1 MIWYLCVLQNGYC
14 KKFSY
19 QPYHSSDNFFL
30 VMRNFKIYFL
40 LLLFSC
46 SVIFNSAT
54 SWTATC
60 QASLSF
66 TISWILLRLM
76 SIESVIPCNHLILFH
91 PLPLLPSIFPSI
103 KVFSNESS
111 LLIKWPKYWSFSF
124 SINPSN
130 EYSRLISF
138 TVDWF
143 DCPAVQGTL
152 KSLLQHYSLKAS
164 VLWHSAFFLV
174 QLSHLYMTTGKIIA
188 LTLWTF
194 VSKVTSLCWQID
206 S

>member
-19 QPYHSSDNFFL
+19 HPYHPSDNFFL
-30 VMRNFKIYFL
+30 VMRNFKIYSL
-40 LLLFSC
+40 LLLFC
-46 SVIFNSAT
+46 CWVIFNSAT

-60 QASLSF
+60 QALLSF

-111 LLIKWPKYWSFSF
+111 LPIRWPKYWSFSF

-138 TVDWF
+138 RVDWF

-164 VLWHSAFFLV
+164 ALWHSAFFLV
-174 QLSHLYMTTGKIIA
+174 QLSHLYMTTGKIRA

>member
-1 MIWYLCVLQNGYC
+1 MYC
-14 KKFSY
+14 KMVTAVSLVTVHITY
-19 QPYHSSDNFFL
+19 TTPVTIFFL
-30 VMRNFKIYFL
+30 WLEILR
-40 LLLFSC
+40 STPCCC
-46 SVIFNSAT
+46 SVAQSFST
-54 SWTATC
+54 LQPPGLQHC
-60 QASLSF
+60 QALLSF

-76 SIESVIPCNHLILFH
+76 SIESVIPCNHLILCH
-91 PLPLLPSIFPSI
+91 PLLLLPWIFPSI

-111 LLIKWPKYWSFSF
+111 LHIRRLKYWSFSF

-130 EYSRLISF
+130 EYSWLTSSR
-138 TVDWF
+138 VDWF
-143 DCPAVQGTL
+143 DHPAVQGTL

-164 VLWHSAFFLV
+164 VLWHSAFFMV

-194 VSKVTSLCWQID
+194 VGKVMSLCCQIY